1 MKGIEAQSKKFTLK
15 WITCKEPG
23 ILQIKSVPLGGFLE
37 VNLDD
42 LMRIRDV
49 VPATVGLPTIGN
61 NLNESPT
68 ERRIG
73 NMGDA
78 FAIGFDVQFYFL
90 ILSEGSLLYVL
101 HIDAG
106 ILNGCRRFAATH
118 LDRQPRGLG
127 SLGRR
132 LRRRRILRRK
142 SKSRDERESKEKS
155 SRPKPKIFHVSV
167 DSILNDK
174 RGCRQVT
181 LPWCEMQM
189 SIGVLLGVEG
199 RTGQRDVIQATV
211 GRGAFDSLDW
221 LL

>member
-1 MKGIEAQSKKFTLK
+1 MKFFLRRIACRMKGIEAQSKKFTPK
-15 WITCKEPG
+15 WITYEELC
-23 ILQIKSVPLGGFLE
+23 IFQIESVPFGGFLE

-42 LMRIRDV
+42 LMWVRDV
-49 VPATVGLPTIGN
+49 VPATVGFPTVGN
-61 NLNESPT
+61 DLNESAT

-73 NMGDA
+73 NMGEA

-90 ILSEGSLLYVL
+90 ILPEGSLLYVL

-106 ILNGCRRFAATH
+106 ILNRCRCFAATH
-118 LDRQPRGLG
+118 LDRQPRGFG
-127 SLGRR
+127 SLSRR

-155 SRPKPKIFHVSV
+155 SRSKPKIFHVSV

-181 LPWCEMQM
+181 PPWCEMQM
-189 SIGVLLGVEG
+189 SIGVLLG
-199 RTGQRDVIQATV
+199 
-211 GRGAFDSLDW
+211 L
-221 LL
+221 